1 MNPNKIA
8 VSAKHGERVK
18 NQLIKAGVTKY
29 GLLKGEA
36 RHLPAIIK
44 EDEHIHGVVYG
55 RTKNGSAMI
64 VATDKRVLY
73 LDHRVLFS
81 KSDELSYEVVSGVSH
96 NEQAGYAGIVLHT
109 RLGDFRLKFVNLT
122 CAKRFVKYIEKRQI
136 VTEHNKKLNEQ
147 KKDEILL
154 PHFDIDSNLKQ
165 EFSNRARIFLV
176 SHELGVLSTV
186 APNDVIQG
194 AVVFYATDKNNLIY
208 IVTKT
213 RTNKAQ
219 NIIYHPLVAFTI
231 YDSSSMQ
238 TLQIE
243 GIARVE
249 SDKNITKNVY
259 ETILRPRFNGS
270 HAELSPVL
278 HMPSGDYEVI
288 VITTS
293 RYRFANYKN
302 QIT

>member
-8 VSAKHGERVK
+8 VSAMHGERVK
-18 NQLIKAGVTKY
+18 KELVKAGVTKY

-36 RHLPAIIK
+36 RHLPVLIK

-55 RTKNGSAMI
+55 RTDNGSAMI

-81 KSDELSYEVVSGVSH
+81 KSDELSYDVVSGVSH

-136 VTEHNKKLNEQ
+136 VTEHKEKLKEK
-147 KKDEILL
+147 KKDEVLL
-154 PHFDIDSNLKQ
+154 PHFAVDSNLQQ
-165 EFSNRARIFLV
+165 EYSNRARIFLI

-219 NIIYHPLVAFTI
+219 NIIYHPLVAFTV

-249 SDKNITKNVY
+249 SDPNITKKIY
-259 ETILRPRFNGS
+259 ESILRPRFSES

-278 HMPSGDYEVI
+278 HMPTGDFEVI
-288 VITTS
+288 VITTT
-293 RYRFANYKN
+293 RYRFADYKT
-302 QIT
+302 QAI